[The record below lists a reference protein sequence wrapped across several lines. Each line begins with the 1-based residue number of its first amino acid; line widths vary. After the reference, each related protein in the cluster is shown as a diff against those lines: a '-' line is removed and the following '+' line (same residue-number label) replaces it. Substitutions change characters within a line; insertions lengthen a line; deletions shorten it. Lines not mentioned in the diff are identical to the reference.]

1 MQDMHGFPYGEI
13 EFTKHGEIH
22 RSEQLDELLQM
33 VERRE
38 ITDLFVISHGWN
50 NDMSEARALY
60 QSFFQ
65 RMKDEIDSRRIPTE
79 GRTFGV
85 LGILWP
91 SKKFAESELIPSG
104 AAAADSPVTEAVL
117 EEQLEDLKGAFDDP
131 EADVLLEQAKS
142 MVPKLEDSPVAQK
155 EFVDLLRRM
164 VPTDATEDED
174 ASEEFL
180 SLPGEEVI
188 DRLSRPVMPAP
199 PGPSSGGAAGGVVGV
214 TMDEA
219 GAAPGGAAG
228 IGQWFTGVRSGVR
241 NFLNFLTYYQ
251 MKARGGKVGAG
262 GVYQVLRAVR
272 ARREDVKLHLVGHS
286 FGARVVTAAA
296 LGPPGQPPVNPNTLN
311 LLQAAFSHYGFANA
325 YDGTRDG
332 FFRGVISN
340 NLVLGPIVISHTKN
354 DRAVGIAYPLASL
367 LAGQDAA
374 ALGDE
379 NDRYGGL
386 GRNGAQKTPEA
397 QRGSLLDV
405 DGTYE
410 FEAGKTYNLN
420 ADPYILNHSD
430 ISKDQVAHAIIS
442 AVSQS

>member
-65 RMKDEIDSRRIPTE
+65 RMKDEI
-79 GRTFGV
+79 
-85 LGILWP
+85 
-91 SKKFAESELIPSG
+91 
-104 AAAADSPVTEAVL
+104 DSPVTEAVL

-199 PGPSSGGAAGGVVGV
+199 PGPSSGGAEGGVVGV

-272 ARREDVKLHLVGHS
+272 ARREDVKLHL
-286 FGARVVTAAA
+286 
-296 LGPPGQPPVNPNTLN
+296 
-311 LLQAAFSHYGFANA
+311 
-325 YDGTRDG
+325 
-332 FFRGVISN
+332 
-340 NLVLGPIVISHTKN
+340 
-354 DRAVGIAYPLASL
+354 
-367 LAGQDAA
+367 
-374 ALGDE
+374 
-379 NDRYGGL
+379 
-386 GRNGAQKTPEA
+386 
-397 QRGSLLDV
+397 
-405 DGTYE
+405 
-410 FEAGKTYNLN
+410 
-420 ADPYILNHSD
+420 
-430 ISKDQVAHAIIS
+430 
-442 AVSQS
+442 